1 MIVIGSGGSGLI
13 SANLISRAGLKAR
26 FKNKISYSIV
36 DFYFDPKI
44 VLVLERHYIAGGCL
58 HTWESSG
65 YEWDTG
71 VHYVGESMHQDS
83 KRSTGQ
89 VLKFLTDGELE
100 WEEMD
105 AVFDTVKLRK
115 DGSQDIDSFP
125 IEKRSNPDG
134 KSWDTLESMLLEK
147 FPDEQEAISKVAYTP
162 LRQTPVF

>member
-1 MIVIGSGGSGLI
+1 MQDSKLGSQNHNFEYYIFSL
-13 SANLISRAGLKAR
+13 A
-26 FKNKISYSIV
+26 FTYT
-36 DFYFDPKI
+36 YETDPVI

-71 VHYVGESMHQDS
+71 VHYVGESMHQDT

-115 DGSQDIDSFP
+115 DGSEDVESFP
-125 IEKRSNPDG
+125 IEKRSNRDG
-134 KSWDTLESMLLEK
+134 KSWDKLESMLLEK
-147 FPDEQEAISKVAYTP
+147 FPEEQEAISKV
-162 LRQTPVF
+162 VFQFLSR